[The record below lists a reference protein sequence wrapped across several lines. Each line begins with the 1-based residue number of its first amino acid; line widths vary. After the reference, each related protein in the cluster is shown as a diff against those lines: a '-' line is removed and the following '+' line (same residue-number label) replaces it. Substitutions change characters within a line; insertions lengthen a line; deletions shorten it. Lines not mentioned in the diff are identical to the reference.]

1 MMSISDI
8 DEMENYL
15 DDVADCFAD
24 MMKQVFDEEPE
35 IFSGRSNKFDWNAA
49 CSAASDDLR
58 KELDQVIAKFEVK
71 LHNGEYQ

>member
-1 MMSISDI
+1 MSISDI
-8 DEMENYL
+8 DEMESQL
-15 DDVADCFAD
+15 DEVADCFAD

-35 IFSGRSNKFDWNAA
+35 IFSGRSKKFDWNVA

-58 KELDQVIAKFEVK
+58 KELSQVIEKFEVK